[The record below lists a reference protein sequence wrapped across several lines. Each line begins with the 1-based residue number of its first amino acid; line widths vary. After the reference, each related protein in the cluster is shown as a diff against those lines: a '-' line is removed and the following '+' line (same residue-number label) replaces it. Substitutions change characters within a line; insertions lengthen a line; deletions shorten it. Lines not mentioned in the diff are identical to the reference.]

1 MSLLKKIWCLRD
13 APSKGGKNQFTTTSG
28 LPPPPHLR
36 IHCILNHVLDE
47 KNLKKIIYIL
57 AIMIF

>member
-1 MSLLKKIWCLRD
+1 MSLLKKIWRLRD

-47 KNLKKIIYIL
+47 KKFINIY
-57 AIMIF
+57 

>member
-1 MSLLKKIWCLRD
+1 MSLLKKIWRLRD

-36 IHCILNHVLDE
+36 IHCILNNVLDE
-47 KNLKKIIYIL
+47 KKFINIY
-57 AIMIF
+57 